1 MIVKSKEHVL
11 VNIDYDELRFQN
23 ISKSGKLDFYLTS
36 KEYDKLFYEFEY
48 ASIVLIFEASLDE
61 EIKEMIQKYS
71 QKQLFGN

>member
-1 MIVKSKEHVL
+1 MKSKEHVL
-11 VNIDYDELRFQN
+11 VNIDHGELRFQN
-23 ISKSGKLDFYLTS
+23 ISKSGTLDFYLSS

-48 ASIVLIFEASLDE
+48 AIIVLIYEASLDE